1 MKRKAEIDA
10 INHFKLL
17 ALIIIAN
24 VLRVIELLVNERTD
38 FENTYIMPQ
47 IPLICEYLIASLTI
61 YIIGFLIWYF
71 YFYKRNF
78 D

>member
-1 MKRKAEIDA
+1 MKRKTEIDA